1 MDNINR
7 RVSLMLMI
15 EQAKN
20 THEKQHILITPQDM
34 GNIKPDAAVKVQ
46 RLNDPERGQGVLAA
60 H

>member
-7 RVSLMLMI
+7 RVSLKLMI

-20 THEKQHILITPQDM
+20 THEKQHILITPQDLP
-34 GNIKPDAAVKVQ
+34 NIAPDNCVKIQ
-46 RLNDPERGQGVLAA
+46 RLSDPERGQGVLAA